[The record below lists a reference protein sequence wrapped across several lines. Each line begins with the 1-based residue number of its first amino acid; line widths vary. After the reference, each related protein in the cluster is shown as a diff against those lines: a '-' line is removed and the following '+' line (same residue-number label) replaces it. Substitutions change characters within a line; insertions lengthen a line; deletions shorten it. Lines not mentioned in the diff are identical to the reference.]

1 MKNLIGDLLKKYQ
14 KNIYVFFRVLV
25 GLLFLQHGAQKLFG
39 WFSTKGAVQLFS
51 LMGLAGVIE
60 FFGGLAIALGILTRL
75 SALGSIIT
83 MLWAYFQVHFPKG
96 IIPIMNKGELAL
108 VYLAAFLVILV
119 FGAGKWSL
127 EKKLWGK
134 EIF

>member
-14 KNIYVFFRVLV
+14 KNIFVFFRVLV